1 MDLMASYVSQNIVSR
16 TEHFL
21 NLRSKLCLSSI
32 CAFVQGRVLVGELG
46 VWVMT
51 FHKKDGT
58 ELIFSLHFGVRED
71 PLHAYLQKVSL
82 NCWII
87 YLR

>member
-1 MDLMASYVSQNIVSR
+1 
-16 TEHFL
+16 
-21 NLRSKLCLSSI
+21 
-32 CAFVQGRVLVGELG
+32 
-46 VWVMT
+46 MT

-82 NCWII
+82 NC
-87 YLR
+87 